1 MLAWK
6 RFFELP
12 GRDKS
17 LFSPTFLDPSL
28 MLVELEVKGS
38 GAATLDSFYGYDKTS
53 FEWRKNKRTDCFTLL
68 ADHDVG
74 RLRVGRREQLT
85 WKPKVTTALPR
96 SLTQRI
102 ANLTWDLA
110 TEAHTPSFQ
119 TSTPSLRP
127 ITIK

>member
-74 RLRVGRREQLT
+74 RLRVGRREQ
-85 WKPKVTTALPR
+85 PAR
-96 SLTQRI
+96 NDGI
-102 ANLTWDLA
+102 APIAESADRQSHMDLA
-110 TEAHTPSFQ
+110 TEAHTPHFKPQ
-119 TSTPSLRP
+119 RLRCVQ
-127 ITIK
+127 

>member
-1 MLAWK
+1 
-6 RFFELP
+6 
-12 GRDKS
+12 
-17 LFSPTFLDPSL
+17 

-74 RLRVGRREQLT
+74 RLRVGRREQ
-85 WKPKVTTALPR
+85 PAR
-96 SLTQRI
+96 DDGI
-102 ANLTWDLA
+102 APIAESADRQSHMDLA